1 MDIIVKRNID
11 GDITPISNIDGD
23 INSLSN
29 IDGNITYGNG
39 QGTKD
44 YNKLINKPQIEEVE
58 LIGNKT
64 FEELGLYSMDATD
77 ILSILI

>member
-1 MDIIVKRNID
+1 MDIIKAKDIDGELSPLSSVSGEIIRSPNIN
-11 GDITPISNIDGD
+11 GDITW
-23 INSLSN
+23 
-29 IDGNITYGNG
+29 GNG
-39 QGTKD
+39 LGTRD

-64 FEELGLYSMDATD
+64 FEELGLYNMDATD